1 MGNNGT
7 ASAYEQ
13 NQLLQRMAMAVL
25 SGGSITQL
33 SSHLALFKKGFVLF
47 VPFLEISIHR
57 WVDTVSCMQL
67 FLFCFSSSIL
77 TSSPFLELSNLCVLI
92 CLNVPL
98 K

>member
-57 WVDTVSCMQL
+57 
-67 FLFCFSSSIL
+67 
-77 TSSPFLELSNLCVLI
+77 
-92 CLNVPL
+92 
-98 K
+98 